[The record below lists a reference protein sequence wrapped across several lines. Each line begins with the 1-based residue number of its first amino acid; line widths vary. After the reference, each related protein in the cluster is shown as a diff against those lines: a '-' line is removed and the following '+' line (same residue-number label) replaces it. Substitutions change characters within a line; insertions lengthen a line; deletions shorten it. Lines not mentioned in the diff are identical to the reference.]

1 MKVYL
6 DTNILID
13 FVCKR
18 VPFYERAKSLFA
30 LGSIGEIEMVVS
42 ALSVV
47 NAMYIGKKY
56 DLSVVKKRIK
66 SVLSFVSV
74 CNLQTNVVIKALDA
88 EWKDYEDFVQCMS
101 AVDVFADC
109 IVTRNKKDFKN
120 SSLAVYTI
128 EELFDFYK
136 DRTR

>member
-1 MKVYL
+1 MRVYL

-18 VPFYERAKSLFA
+18 EPFYEDAKSLFA
-30 LGSIGEIEMVVS
+30 LGSIGQIEMVMS

-47 NAMYIGKKY
+47 NAVYIGKKY
-56 DLSVVKKRIK
+56 ELPVVKKRIK
-66 SVLSFVSV
+66 SILPFVSV

-101 AVDVFADC
+101 AVEVFADC
-109 IVTRNKKDFKN
+109 IVTRNKKDFSN
-120 SSLAVYTI
+120 SSMPVYTI
-128 EELFDFYK
+128 DELLGIYNGLY
-136 DRTR
+136 